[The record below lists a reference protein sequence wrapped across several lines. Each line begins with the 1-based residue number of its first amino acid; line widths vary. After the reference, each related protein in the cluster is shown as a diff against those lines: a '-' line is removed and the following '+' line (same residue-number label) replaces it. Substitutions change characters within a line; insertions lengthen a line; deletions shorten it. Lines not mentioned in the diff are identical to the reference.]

1 MKSYDIVCGYVMRDA
16 NDATHDIRVRGR
28 FEPTVPH
35 MHEALRRDVEG
46 VVAALTRNHATVPSG
61 ERERGG
67 NDLWQ
72 KQQYPSRIHT

>member
-1 MKSYDIVCGYVMRDA
+1 MQMTPRMTYVLEDGLSQLYH
-16 NDATHDIRVRGR
+16 TC
-28 FEPTVPH
+28 T
-35 MHEALRRDVEG
+35 ALRRDVEG